1 MRSIHFNATKKLSQL
16 GAKMKSISIVLALI
30 TALST
35 QLISHQAIAKNYT
48 QKQVAKDIE
57 YLVKTLKR
65 RHPNLYAHK
74 SPKAFKAIVK
84 NVKSTLNG
92 TYDYYDLLPVF
103 QTILAAVCDEHT
115 SVVFKF
121 PFFDGKTI
129 SFQDVLND
137 PILKEELY
145 RSRFMAESLILT
157 ADTIFMDSPALSF
170 NRRTML
176 AIGDFEP
183 AEIQKRIRS
192 ITSADGCADNNVLL
206 TGMLPLTHLITMSSL
221 LQIEDAPIAKFKFQN
236 DSTEKSYKISRR
248 SFHNIV
254 TKSNSSYSTAN
265 RVLTLKDFG
274 FEVSPT
280 VFTDSKGSEKHGIVV
295 KSNPEKSIYYVFSSS
310 FLGGKV
316 QKKRTNKLLRELI
329 AAKPKNVILDLTEN
343 PGGNLNTA
351 AHFLSYFLPRSHR
364 GASYLRMRTTK
375 SKMPR
380 DFKYLSK
387 ARQISNQKYRKQF
400 RRAKKRNG
408 QYKLRVRKTSFG
420 NPDYKGNLSVLVSPN
435 THSAAT
441 MVAGVLKRKRKAKLF
456 GYLNAGSVKTS
467 CFAADGIH
475 TLPNTKIKV
484 TIPDTCFDRMKI
496 AGQNGSILNLDFVTN
511 PLGSTSNRLN
521 SRTLKAALE
530 NIQNSN

>member
-1 MRSIHFNATKKLSQL
+1 
-16 GAKMKSISIVLALI
+16 MKSISIVLALFF
-30 TALST
+30 ALST
-35 QLISHQAIAKNYT
+35 QLFSQQAIAKNYT

-74 SPKAFKAIVK
+74 SPKEFKAIVK
-84 NVKSTLNG
+84 DVKSTLIG

-115 SVVFKF
+115 SVFFKF
-121 PFFDGKTI
+121 PFFNGKTI
-129 SFQDVLND
+129 RFQDVLND

-157 ADTIFMDSPALSF
+157 PDSIFMDSPALSF
-170 NRRTML
+170 NRRTMI
-176 AIGDFEP
+176 AIGNFGTT
-183 AEIQKRIRS
+183 EIQNRIRS

-206 TGMLPLTHLITMSSL
+206 TSMLPLAHLITMSSL
-221 LQIEDAPIAKFKFQN
+221 LEIEDAPIAKFKFQN
-236 DSTEKSYKISRR
+236 DSAEKSYKISTR

-254 TKSNSSYSTAN
+254 TKSNTSYAAAN
-265 RVLTLKDFG
+265 RALTLQEFG

-280 VFTDSKGSEKHGIVV
+280 VFADIKGSENHGIVV
-295 KSNPEKSIYYVFSSS
+295 KSNPEKTVYYVFSNS
-310 FLGGKV
+310 FLGGKK
-316 QKKRTNKLLRELI
+316 QKKRTNRLLRELI

-364 GASYLRMRTTK
+364 GASFLRMRSTT

-380 DFKYLSK
+380 GFKYLSK
-387 ARQISNQKYRKQF
+387 ARQVSNQKYRKQF

-408 QYKLRVRKTSFG
+408 QYKLRVRKSSFG
-420 NPDYKGNLSVLVSPN
+420 NPDYKGNISVLVSPG

-441 MVAGVLKRKRKAKLF
+441 MVASVLKRKRSAKLF

-475 TLPNTKIKV
+475 TLPNTNIKV
-484 TIPDTCFDRMKI
+484 TIPDTCFDRTKI
-496 AGQNGSILNLDFVTN
+496 AGQNGNILNLDVVTN
-511 PLGSTSNRLN
+511 PLESASNRLN
-521 SRTLKAALE
+521 SRTLKTALE
-530 NIQNSN
+530 DIKKSNR